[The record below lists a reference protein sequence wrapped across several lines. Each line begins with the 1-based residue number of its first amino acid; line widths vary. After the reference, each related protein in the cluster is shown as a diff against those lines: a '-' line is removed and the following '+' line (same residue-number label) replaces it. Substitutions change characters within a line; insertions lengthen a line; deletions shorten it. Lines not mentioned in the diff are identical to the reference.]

1 MARYAS
7 GMRINM
13 LYWRTLKDG
22 FLYPHE
28 LPDMPDDETL
38 LSLLPARTS
47 KQNEAWRTL
56 AVAVNREHEGPTTVL
71 YESDGALPAAAE
83 FSPDAIAAAG
93 ESFS

>member
-1 MARYAS
+1 
-7 GMRINM
+7 MRINM
-13 LYWRTLKDG
+13 LYWRTSKDG
-22 FLYPHE
+22 FVHSHE
-28 LPDMPDDETL
+28 LPNIPDGETL

-56 AVAVNREHEGPTTVL
+56 TVAVNREHDGPATVL

-83 FSPDAIAAAG
+83 FSPDANAAAG